1 MKNICIYASSS
12 NAIEK
17 TYFEQTVVLAELI
30 AKKGW
35 GIIFGAGMS
44 GLMGAAADSALK
56 TGGKITGIIPDL
68 LNIKNVVHEKC
79 HELIVTKTMRE
90 RKKLMEERADAFIA
104 MPGGFGTMEELL
116 EIITLKQLE
125 YHKKPVVI
133 MNFNHYYDVLKA
145 LFEHIIAEHFAT
157 KDSENLYYFT
167 EQPQD
172 AIDYIENYRFMD
184 FKTKYKLE

>member
-12 NAIEK
+12 NSIGK
-17 TYFEQTVVLAELI
+17 TYFEQTSVLAELI

-35 GIIFGAGMS
+35 GIIFGGGMA
-44 GLMGAAADSALK
+44 GLMGAAADSALSA
-56 TGGKITGIIPDL
+56 GGIITGIIPEL

-104 MPGGFGTMEELL
+104 LPGGFGTMEELL
-116 EIITLKQLE
+116 EIITLKQLK

-133 MNFNHYYDVLKA
+133 MNFNRYYDALKV
-145 LFEHIIAEHFAT
+145 LFEHIIAERFAIKEST
-157 KDSENLYYFT
+157 NLYYFT
-167 EQPQD
+167 EHPQD
-172 AIDYIENYRFMD
+172 AIDYIENYRFTEL
-184 FKTKYKLE
+184 KTKYDLE